1 MSRAESLKRKLLY
14 RQKKKKKKRNKN
26 NKKFPFQSHNELT
39 YLDNVPYWKKIDKC
53 LM

>member
-1 MSRAESLKRKLLY
+1 MSRAQTLKRKLLY
-14 RQKKKKKKRNKN
+14 RQKKKRKK
-26 NKKFPFQSHNELT
+26 NKKFPYQSHNELA